1 NPDEVNAKSLVM
13 LLEYLEK
20 LPEAVRNHKTRSSA
34 QEKEA
39 TFHLRCAQELSNWLV
54 ENSMPE
60 NLIYTIR
67 DFANLNGRS
76 SRTYLI
82 SKRNDLD
89 AINAYI
95 DQLAKFALHLKK
107 QANEADSLLLLTS
120 DVQKRLDALMEL
132 FKKL

>member
-1 NPDEVNAKSLVM
+1 AKSLVM

>member
-1 NPDEVNAKSLVM
+1 M